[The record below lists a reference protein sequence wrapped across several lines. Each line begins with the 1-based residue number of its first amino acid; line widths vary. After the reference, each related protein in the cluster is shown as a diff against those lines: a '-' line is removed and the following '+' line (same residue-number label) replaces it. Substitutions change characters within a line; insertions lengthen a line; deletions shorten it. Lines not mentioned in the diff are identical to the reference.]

1 MSQLVDVDMAY
12 EQFLKSLF
20 GANDYHGYVDGVSFK
35 TWRKDL
41 VKIIRNLRRAVEL
54 TVHADAQHINTLL
67 ARCDSAMGE
76 VEQSSTPQEAANAAV
91 RNLTMIS
98 FLLIGE
104 LPNHYHER
112 RPSHDNHW
120 ILNSERQIGYTQ
132 SLRHKAMLLRHLARE
147 GNMEP
152 DLNGEECD
160 RKYHELGGDA
170 RKFLTWIKEQH
181 PQAYLKC
188 L

>member
-1 MSQLVDVDMAY
+1 MSQFVDVDMAF

-20 GANDYHGYVDGVSFK
+20 GANDYHSYVDQVSFR

-54 TVHADAQHINTLL
+54 TVHADAQHIDTLL

-76 VEQSSTPQEAANAAV
+76 VEKSSTPQEAANAAI

-104 LPNHYHER
+104 FPNHYHEK
-112 RPSHDNHW
+112 RPSHATHW
-120 ILNSERQIGYTQ
+120 VLNSERQIGYSQ
-132 SLRHKAMLLRHLARE
+132 SLRQKAMLLRHLARE
-147 GNMEP
+147 
-152 DLNGEECD
+152 
-160 RKYHELGGDA
+160 A
-170 RKFLTWIKEQH
+170 SWSQI
-181 PQAYLKC
+181 
-188 L
+188 